1 MFSRIVVPVDPSES
15 EFSEPALQ
23 AAADFS
29 NRYGSTVYLVSIL
42 QVLPGLVAEYLP
54 PDYEKKAVENAE
66 TRLKELAAGMGLP
79 ADRVVTTAR
88 VGGIY
93 NEVLDEVKEVD
104 ADLIIMTSH
113 RPAMSTYLLGSNAAK
128 VVRHA
133 PCSVMVL
140 RR

>member
-29 NRYGSTVYLVSIL
+29 TRYGSTVYLVSIL

-66 TRLKELAAGMGLP
+66 TRLKELAASMNLP

>member
-15 EFSEPALQ
+15 DFSEPALQ

-29 NRYGSTVYLVSIL
+29 TRYGSTVYLVSIL

-66 TRLKELAAGMGLP
+66 TRLKELAASMNLP